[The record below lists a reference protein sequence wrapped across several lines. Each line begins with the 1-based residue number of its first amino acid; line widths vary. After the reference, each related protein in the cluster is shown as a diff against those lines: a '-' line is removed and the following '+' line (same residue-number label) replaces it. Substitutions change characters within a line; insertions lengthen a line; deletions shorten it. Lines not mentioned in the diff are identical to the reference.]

1 MADIK
6 FSELSTLAAADVASA
21 DVLAVVDTSAT
32 ASKKLTINNLFG
44 AVPVNIA
51 VVDTTASSSNT
62 TGSITTTG
70 GVGVSGSVV
79 VGTDLTIH
87 GDADIDGTTN
97 LDVVDI
103 DGAVQIDAAVTV
115 GVDDTGH
122 DVKFFGATT
131 GQFLL
136 WDQSADELALVGDT
150 KLSFHD
156 AAGAEN
162 IVASAD
168 GHLEI
173 NAGTT
178 LDITAPTVDINVGT
192 TLNVDGVT
200 QITGAVTI
208 GVDDTGHDVQI
219 FGATADS
226 NILWDES
233 DNALEFGNSFLT
245 ITDARTTGT
254 MDVRG
259 LTIDVSNKVDTG
271 SSNDRIGI
279 DVDVIGDVSGN
290 TIRDAVAIRAV
301 SRQSTSAEVT
311 RLNTPIHAVLDMAN
325 TAVAN
330 NAGTTL
336 SGAYGLAIDHDDT
349 IATRTG
355 QPTAFIS
362 FGELYIGGTTSI
374 ETAYLFDIFPQGKT
388 GDATYS
394 TAQDVAFYKDSAQY
408 ATTRDTLLM
417 EDATDV
423 ASRAFI
429 TFTVTVATGTNLN
442 GASGNI
448 YYIDGVARPVL
459 ALTGNTL
466 YRFDYSDSSVIT
478 HIVQFSLTSNGT
490 HGGGAEIT
498 KNVTHVGTAG
508 YAGAYVEFLTP
519 NTDATY
525 YYYCGNHSY
534 MGNTINVTAALEQ
547 AHRLMMENDPFDSI
561 QMEDNFMIETED
573 GEAILLETQDN
584 VGTASTILFENGSQD
599 ADGVLKIRVN
609 GEDKYIQLYNSP
621 GTATVGGGGGGGGSG
636 Y

>member
-97 LDVVDI
+97 LDIVDI

-301 SRQSTSAEVT
+301 SRQSTGAEVT
-311 RLNTPIHAVLDMAN
+311 RLNTPIHAILDMAN
-325 TAVAN
+325 TTSAN
-330 NAGTTL
+330 NVGTTL
-336 SGAYGLAIDHDDT
+336 SGAYGLVIDHDDT

-362 FGELYIGGTTSI
+362 FGELYAGGSTTV
-374 ETAYLFDIFPQGKT
+374 ETSCLFDIFPEGKN
-388 GDATYS
+388 GDATFN
-394 TAQDVAFYKDSAQY
+394 TAANVAFYTDGAQY
-408 ATTRDTLLM
+408 STTRDVMILCSTDGAPGTDAYDKVLM
-417 EDATDV
+417 EPDV
-423 ASRAFI
+423 NKDIILLDEVILSGGYIAFERGHLVLDEEEGLFI
-429 TFTVTVATGTNLN
+429 QTEDYTSEVEAGFLLN
-442 GASGNI
+442 
-448 YYIDGVARPVL
+448 
-459 ALTGNTL
+459 
-466 YRFDYSDSSVIT
+466 
-478 HIVQFSLTSNGT
+478 
-490 HGGGAEIT
+490 E
-498 KNVTHVGTAG
+498 
-508 YAGAYVEFLTP
+508 
-519 NTDATY
+519 
-525 YYYCGNHSY
+525 
-534 MGNTINVTAALEQ
+534 
-547 AHRLMMENDPFDSI
+547 ENDSAI
-561 QMEDNFMIETED
+561 MLEESSSSNRSGSSNFIMFET
-573 GEAILLETQDN
+573 
-584 VGTASTILFENGSQD
+584 GSQD
-599 ADGVLKIRVN
+599 ADGVLKIKVN
-609 GEDKYIQLYNSP
+609 GEYKYLQLYNEP
-621 GTATVGGGGGGGGSG
+621 GTGVATEASGG

>member
-301 SRQSTSAEVT
+301 SRQSTGAEVT
-311 RLNTPIHAVLDMAN
+311 RLNTPIHAILDMAN
-325 TAVAN
+325 TTSAN
-330 NAGTTL
+330 NVGTTL
-336 SGAYGLAIDHDDT
+336 SGAYGLVIDHDDT

-362 FGELYIGGTTSI
+362 FGELYAGGSTTV
-374 ETAYLFDIFPQGKT
+374 ETSCLFDIFPEGKN
-388 GDATYS
+388 GDATFN
-394 TAQDVAFYKDSAQY
+394 TAANVAFYTDGAQY
-408 ATTRDTLLM
+408 STTRDVMILCSTDGAPGTDAYDKVLM
-417 EDATDV
+417 EPDV
-423 ASRAFI
+423 NKDIILLDEVILSGGYIAFERGHLVLDEEEGLFI
-429 TFTVTVATGTNLN
+429 QTEDYTSEVEAGFLLN
-442 GASGNI
+442 
-448 YYIDGVARPVL
+448 
-459 ALTGNTL
+459 
-466 YRFDYSDSSVIT
+466 
-478 HIVQFSLTSNGT
+478 
-490 HGGGAEIT
+490 E
-498 KNVTHVGTAG
+498 
-508 YAGAYVEFLTP
+508 
-519 NTDATY
+519 
-525 YYYCGNHSY
+525 
-534 MGNTINVTAALEQ
+534 
-547 AHRLMMENDPFDSI
+547 ENDSAI
-561 QMEDNFMIETED
+561 MLEESSSSNRSGSSNFIMFET
-573 GEAILLETQDN
+573 
-584 VGTASTILFENGSQD
+584 GSQD
-599 ADGVLKIRVN
+599 ADGVLKIKVN
-609 GEDKYIQLYNSP
+609 GEYKYLQLYNEP
-621 GTATVGGGGGGGGSG
+621 GTGVATEASGG

>member
-1 MADIK
+1 MADVK
-6 FSELSTLAAADVASA
+6 FSELTTLAAAAVAAA
-21 DVLAVVDTSAT
+21 DVLAIVDTSES
-32 ASKKLTINNLFG
+32 ASKKLTIDNLFG
-44 AVPVNIA
+44 AVPVNLA
-51 VVDTTASSSNT
+51 VTDITDSTSNT

-70 GVGVSGSVV
+70 GIGVVKNAFVGGN
-79 VGTDLTIH
+79 LTVF

-97 LDVVDI
+97 LDAVDI
-103 DGAVQIDAAVTV
+103 DGAVQIDSTVTV
-115 GVDDTGH
+115 GVDDTGY

-131 GQFLL
+131 GQHLL

-200 QITGAVTI
+200 QITGDVTV

-219 FGATADS
+219 FGATAGS

-301 SRQSTSAEVT
+301 SRQSTGAEVT
-311 RLNTPIHAVLDMAN
+311 RLNTPIHSVLDMAN
-325 TAVAN
+325 TASAN
-330 NAGTTL
+330 NSGTTL

-362 FGELYIGGTTSI
+362 FGELYVGGTESI
-374 ETAYLFDIFPQGKT
+374 ETAYLFDIFPEGKT
-388 GDATYS
+388 GDATYG
-394 TAQDVAFYKDSAQY
+394 TAADVAFYNDGAQY
-408 ATTRDTLLM
+408 ATTRDTMILNS
-417 EDATDV
+417 TDGAP
-423 ASRAFI
+423 ASD
-429 TFTVTVATGTNLN
+429 TG
-442 GASGNI
+442 
-448 YYIDGVARPVL
+448 D
-459 ALTGNTL
+459 
-466 YRFDYSDSSVIT
+466 
-478 HIVQFSLTSNGT
+478 
-490 HGGGAEIT
+490 
-498 KNVTHVGTAG
+498 HV
-508 YAGAYVEFLTP
+508 
-519 NTDATY
+519 
-525 YYYCGNHSY
+525 
-534 MGNTINVTAALEQ
+534 
-547 AHRLMMENDPFDSI
+547 MMEPDPFD
-561 QMEDNFMIETED
+561 
-573 GEAILLETQDN
+573 AILLESGTESGEGGDDMGFITTESGESVVLEDSSQDN
-584 VGTASTILFENGSQD
+584 PTGASNFILFETGSQD
-599 ADGVLKIRVN
+599 ADGVLKLRVN
-609 GEDKYIQLYNSP
+609 GEDKYIQLYNLVS
-621 GTATVGGGGGGGGSG
+621 
-636 Y
+636 

>member
-1 MADIK
+1 MADVK
-6 FSELSTLAAADVASA
+6 FSELSTLAASAVAAA
-21 DVLAVVDTSAT
+21 DVLAIVDTSES
-32 ASKKLTINNLFG
+32 ASKKLTIDNLFG
-44 AVPVNIA
+44 AVPVNLA
-51 VVDTTASSSNT
+51 VTDITDSTSNT

-70 GVGVSGSVV
+70 GIGVVKNAFVGGN
-79 VGTDLTIH
+79 LTVF

-97 LDVVDI
+97 LDAVDI
-103 DGAVQIDAAVTV
+103 DGAVQIDSTVTV
-115 GVDDTGH
+115 GVDDTGY

-131 GQFLL
+131 GQHLL

-200 QITGAVTI
+200 QITGDVTV

-219 FGATADS
+219 FGATAGS

-279 DVDVIGDVSGN
+279 DVDVIGDVSGY

-301 SRQSTSAEVT
+301 SRQSTGAEVT
-311 RLNTPIHAVLDMAN
+311 RLNTPIHSVLDMAN
-325 TAVAN
+325 TASAN
-330 NAGTTL
+330 NSGTTL

-362 FGELYIGGTTSI
+362 FGELYVGGTESI
-374 ETAYLFDIFPQGKT
+374 ETAYLFDIFPEGKT
-388 GDATYS
+388 GDATYG
-394 TAQDVAFYKDSAQY
+394 TAADVAFYNDGAQY
-408 ATTRDTLLM
+408 ATTRDTMILNSTDGAPATNAGDHLLM
-417 EDATDV
+417 E
-423 ASRAFI
+423 
-429 TFTVTVATGTNLN
+429 
-442 GASGNI
+442 
-448 YYIDGVARPVL
+448 P
-459 ALTGNTL
+459 
-466 YRFDYSDSSVIT
+466 
-478 HIVQFSLTSNGT
+478 
-490 HGGGAEIT
+490 
-498 KNVTHVGTAG
+498 
-508 YAGAYVEFLTP
+508 
-519 NTDATY
+519 
-525 YYYCGNHSY
+525 
-534 MGNTINVTAALEQ
+534 
-547 AHRLMMENDPFDSI
+547 DPFD
-561 QMEDNFMIETED
+561 
-573 GEAILLETQDN
+573 AILLESGTESGEGGDDMGFITTESGESVVLEDSSQDN
-584 VGTASTILFENGSQD
+584 PTGASNFILFETGSQD
-599 ADGVLKIRVN
+599 ADGVLKLRVN
-609 GEDKYIQLYNSP
+609 GEDKYIQLYNLVS
-621 GTATVGGGGGGGGSG
+621 
-636 Y
+636 